1 MTILAT
7 VGACA
12 GLLVLVLMSLAPAIV
27 ELDARYPVGRRE
39 QGPAVRAMRAARAV
53 KTARSAQAA
62 GVAGAVKVAR
72 EAAGTRITAHA

>member
-27 ELDARYPVGRRE
+27 DLDGRFPAGPRE
-39 QGPAVRAMRAARAV
+39 QAQSARAVRAV
-53 KTARSAQAA
+53 KTARPAPA
-62 GVAGAVKVAR
+62 GTAHAVKAAHG
-72 EAAGTRITAHA
+72 AAGTRITAHA

>member
-27 ELDARYPVGRRE
+27 ELDGRFPAGRRE
-39 QGPAVRAMRAARAV
+39 QGQAARAARAV
-53 KTARSAQAA
+53 KTARSAP
-62 GVAGAVKVAR
+62 AGAVKAAR
-72 EAAGTRITAHA
+72 GAAGTRITVHA